1 VDNDEARRLLHAERE
16 RLREL
21 LGDSAEDVIDQ
32 LDAER
37 SAGDADAARE
47 IIDRELERSELRQL
61 YAELK
66 EVDAALAR
74 VDEGT
79 YGISEVSGKPIPD
92 ERLRAKPTATRTVEE
107 QELADNLGRAYNAS
121 NPDLNR

>member
-107 QELADNLGRAYNAS
+107 QELADNLGRAHDAS

>member
-1 VDNDEARRLLHAERE
+1 VT
-16 RLREL
+16 
-21 LGDSAEDVIDQ
+21 
-32 LDAER
+32 
-37 SAGDADAARE
+37 
-47 IIDRELERSELRQL
+47 
-61 YAELK
+61 
-66 EVDAALAR
+66 ALAR

-107 QELADNLGRAYNAS
+107 QELADNLGRAHDAS